1 MLDFY
6 FRVAK
11 RVCYRLEIGFNNLSV
26 KSDERKKGTSS
37 AASFF
42 NFGGGVEGGSGVCFP
57 FFFKILATKY
67 VLIWRL
73 FPTKTHP

>member
-26 KSDERKKGTSS
+26 KSDEWKKGTSS
-37 AASFF
+37 AASFLIS
-42 NFGGGVEGGSGVCFP
+42 EGGWRGEVEFVFL
-57 FFFKILATKY
+57 FFSRF
-67 VLIWRL
+67 
-73 FPTKTHP
+73 